1 MASYQEYKSEFIER
15 IRADS
20 AINGSDTED
29 EFMSSTIAMLED
41 YNEYQDVQ
49 RVNMGDKRGSNNRVM
64 RFDAYTF
71 NESDKSLVL
80 FISDFVDTLTPEN
93 LTQSR
98 VDELYWRLFYFLDE
112 TCNGNINNYF
122 DDSDDIVKVARLIKR
137 RVNAINDDVQQVL

>member
-64 RFDAYTF
+64 RFDAYAF

-112 TCNGNINNYF
+112 TCN
-122 DDSDDIVKVARLIKR
+122 
-137 RVNAINDDVQQVL
+137 